1 MSKILIL
8 ILSGGYFFFLG
19 WIPDPL
25 LFVDE
30 GVALALFIK
39 TLADILKDRS
49 AKRSVQKS
57 EPEEPNAPIID
68 VD

>member
-39 TLADILKDRS
+39 TLANILKDRS

>member
-8 ILSGGYFFFLG
+8 IISGGYFFFLG

-49 AKRSVQKS
+49 AKRFVQKS
-57 EPEEPNAPIID
+57 ESEDPNAPIID